1 MEPLGERIRLP
12 VLRMC
17 KVNLFLFPKCT
28 FLVIET
34 THSQLL
40 TVNDSLVS
48 EIKINDPVQ
57 SLDAILYK
65 QRHLD
70 VLVLEK
76 THQLLF
82 YDLIVIGAERLSK
95 ALELSDSILD
105 QDFCWGSLDQVSHTL
120 QVGHGDLVYLIRIG
134 T

>member
-1 MEPLGERIRLP
+1 
-12 VLRMC
+12 MC
-17 KVNLFLFPKCT
+17 KVNIFLFPECAL
-28 FLVIET
+28 LVIET
-34 THSQLL
+34 THSQFL
-40 TVNDSLVS
+40 TVNDSFVS
-48 EIKINDPVQ
+48 EIKINYPVQ

-65 QRHLD
+65 QRHLY

-76 THQLLF
+76 THQLLLH
-82 YDLIVIGAERLSK
+82 DLIVIGAERLSK

-120 QVGHGDLVYLIRIG
+120 QVGHRNLVYLIWIG